1 MGGLAGNQRCTVLS
15 VVLAAF
21 LGVLAAVIMGGPGH
35 FGWWSAAALGVVIA
49 VALAL
54 FFVFVLCGRWQGFD
68 GATRGAAA
76 GGLAAAAPPAAAPPA
91 AAPPAAAPPA
101 AVPPAAAPP
110 VAVMSVPAPAS
121 VAEKTAT
128 MIDVAAVEAAGEGIK
143 PKGLTAPR
151 DGQADNLKF
160 IEGIGPVLERLCN
173 AHGIFHFDQIAGW
186 EAPEVAWMN
195 SNLKGFKSRVSRDKW
210 VAQARLIG
218 EVGIEEFKRR
228 AETNDY

>member
-35 FGWWSAAALGVVIA
+35 FGWWSAASLGVVVA

-68 GATRGAAA
+68 GAARGAAA
-76 GGLAAAAPPAAAPPA
+76 GGLA
-91 AAPPAAAPPA
+91 AAAPPA

-128 MIDVAAVEAAGEGIK
+128 MIDVAAVEAAGQGIK
-143 PKGLTAPR
+143 PKRLTAPR
-151 DGQADNLKF
+151 DGQADNLKI

>member
-68 GATRGAAA
+68 GAARGAAA
-76 GGLAAAAPPAAAPPA
+76 GGLA
-91 AAPPAAAPPA
+91 AAAPPA

-128 MIDVAAVEAAGEGIK
+128 MIDVAAVEAAGQGIK

-151 DGQADNLKF
+151 DGQADNLKI

>member
-1 MGGLAGNQRCTVLS
+1 MGGLAGNQRCLVLS

-35 FGWWSAAALGVVIA
+35 FGWWSAAAVGVVIA

-68 GATRGAAA
+68 GAARGAAT

-91 AAPPAAAPPA
+91 AAPPF
-101 AVPPAAAPP
+101 
-110 VAVMSVPAPAS
+110 AVMSVPAPAS

-151 DGQADNLKF
+151 DGQADNLKI